1 MKNYFRTAWIH
12 LFIIIE
18 CIPEITYYFF
28 RCCGCNFVVF
38 DEDYWD
44 HGSRKFDWSKNI
56 RILKCATE
64 KKQISPRHGIR
75 TDPWIGKTFCSLLI
89 KLAPVKIRLFNECVS
104 SLRHAKGTITY
115 MNFYLHGENKLF
127 LKTCMFKIISVILN
141 CENMKNDG
149 LAGKVKDFNDA
160 IRALKFII

>member
-1 MKNYFRTAWIH
+1 
-12 LFIIIE
+12 
-18 CIPEITYYFF
+18 
-28 RCCGCNFVVF
+28 
-38 DEDYWD
+38 
-44 HGSRKFDWSKNI
+44 
-56 RILKCATE
+56 
-64 KKQISPRHGIR
+64 
-75 TDPWIGKTFCSLLI
+75 
-89 KLAPVKIRLFNECVS
+89 VKIRLFNECVS